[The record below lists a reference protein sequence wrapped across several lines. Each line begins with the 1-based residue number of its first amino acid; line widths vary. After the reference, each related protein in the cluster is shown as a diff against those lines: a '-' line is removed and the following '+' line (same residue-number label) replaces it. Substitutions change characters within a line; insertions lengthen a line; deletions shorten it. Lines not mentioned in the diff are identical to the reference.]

1 MKRKVSRRL
10 FLKTAAGSGVALAG
24 VRRGLWAS
32 ESPQSSP
39 QPGLTQSVDVFLGT
53 GGHGHTFPGATVP
66 FGMVQLSPDTGTSG
80 WDHCSGYHRDDRSI
94 LGFSHTHLSG
104 TGVGDMMD
112 FLLMPGRGTVHTT
125 PGDADVPGSGYR
137 ARFSHDDETAEPGYY
152 SVLLKDLGIKAE
164 LTATTRAGMHRYQFP
179 ADESSHF
186 VVDLAH
192 GFIDTPDDLPTK
204 TGISKVL
211 SSELHVVGDDTLTG
225 DRRCQQ
231 WADGRYIYFA
241 MQFSRPF
248 ASCSIVAEGTP
259 LDSGARDAQGKA
271 IQCVLRYPLE
281 QPATILVKV
290 GISAV
295 SVEGAMRNL
304 EAEIPGWD
312 FEAVRSAARSAWE
325 SELARV
331 TIETGNAAYRKTFY
345 TAMYHSLLAPTTFCD
360 VDGQYRGMDLKVHR
374 LPEGAHNYT
383 TYSLWDTYRALH
395 PMYTLVQRDRLP
407 EMVNSLIRM
416 AEQSPEGVPVWPL
429 QGVETGCMIG
439 YHSAAV
445 IAEAHA
451 KGIPGVDYAHAYQ
464 LWRKRA
470 MVDDYRG
477 LPAYRAT
484 GFVPCDKEPEAVS
497 KTLEYAYDDWAM
509 AHLAG
514 AAGQTGDR
522 ELLRARSR
530 NYKNVF
536 DRSTGFVRGRLAD
549 KSWAD
554 PFDPRGMGHIQQ
566 WRDFTESNSWEA
578 TFLNQHDVKEYMTL
592 FGGEEPFVRKL
603 DHLFN
608 QSSELPADAPP
619 DIAGMVGQYSQ
630 GNEPDHHVAYLYA
643 YAGVPYKTQS
653 RVRSL
658 LTEMYSDAP
667 DGLSGNEDCG
677 QMSAWYIMSALGL
690 YAVDPVSGNYV
701 FGSPLFD
708 AATLELGNGR
718 KLIIRAL
725 GNGPGR
731 PYVQAV
737 EWNGTSYTRSWIR
750 HADLMAGGTL
760 VFHMGDSP
768 NKAFGSAHE
777 DRPPSF
783 V

>member
-1 MKRKVSRRL
+1 MKRRVSRRS
-10 FLKTAAGSGVALAG
+10 FLKTAAGSSVALAG
-24 VRRGLWAS
+24 GRMWAS
-32 ESPQSSP
+32 GRPQSSLERS
-39 QPGLTQSVDVFLGT
+39 LTQWVDVFLGT
-53 GGHGHTFPGATVP
+53 GGHGHTFPGATLP

-80 WDHCSGYHRDDRSI
+80 WDHCSGYHRDDSSI

-112 FLLMPGRGTVHTT
+112 FLPMPGRGAVHTT
-125 PGDADVPGSGYR
+125 AGDADVPGSGYR
-137 ARFSHDDETAEPGYY
+137 AGFSHDDEKAEPGYY
-152 SVLLKDLGIKAE
+152 SVLLRDLGVQAE
-164 LTATTRAGMHRYQFP
+164 LTATTRVGMHRYQFP
-179 ADESSHF
+179 GDESTHF
-186 VVDLAH
+186 IVDLAH

-204 TGISKVL
+204 TGTSNVL
-211 SSELHVVGDDTLTG
+211 SSELQIVGDNTVTG
-225 DRRCQQ
+225 GRRCSQ
-231 WADGRYIYFA
+231 WAKGRFIFFA
-241 MQFSRPF
+241 MQFSNSF
-248 ASCSIVAEGTP
+248 ADCMIVAEGKT
-259 LDSGARDAQGKA
+259 LAAGSREAKGKS
-271 IQCVLRYPLE
+271 IQCVVRYPLKE
-281 QPATILVKV
+281 PATILLKV

-295 SVEGAMRNL
+295 SVEGALKNL
-304 EAEIPGWD
+304 EAETPGWD
-312 FEAVRSAARSAWE
+312 FDAVRSAARSAWE
-325 SELARV
+325 NELARV
-331 TIETGNAAYRKTFY
+331 TIETSNVGHRKTFY
-345 TAMYHSLLAPTTFCD
+345 SAMYHALLAPTTFCD
-360 VDGQYRGMDLKVHR
+360 VDGQYRGMDLEVHH
-374 LPEGAHNYT
+374 LPEGAMNYT

-416 AEQSPEGVPVWPL
+416 AEQSPQGVPVWPL
-429 QGVETGCMIG
+429 QGVETGCMIA
-439 YHSAAV
+439 YHSAPV

-477 LPAYRAT
+477 LPAYRAL

-497 KTLEYAYDDWAM
+497 KTLEYAYDDWAV

-514 AAGQTGDR
+514 AAGQAKDQ

-536 DRSTGFVRGRLAD
+536 DQSIGFVRGRLQD
-549 KSWAD
+549 GSWAN
-554 PFDPRGMGHIQQ
+554 PFDPRDVGHSKQ
-566 WRDFTESNSWEA
+566 WADFTECNSWEA

-603 DHLFN
+603 DHLFK

-619 DIAGMVGQYSQ
+619 DISGMVGQYSQ

-643 YAGVPYKTQS
+643 YAGAPYKTQS

-658 LTEMYSDAP
+658 MTDLYSDTP

-708 AATLELGNGR
+708 RATLDLGNGK
-718 KLIIRAL
+718 KLTIRAP
-725 GNGPGR
+725 GNAPDS
-731 PYVQAV
+731 PYVQSV
-737 EWNGTSYTRSWIR
+737 EWNGKAYPRSWIR

-760 VFHMGDSP
+760 VFHMGDKP
-768 NKAFGSAHE
+768 NKAFGSAIE

-783 V
+783 ASG